1 MPADRCQSAGGLA
14 ALSTNPLPLVN
25 FRARRRHVNRSRW
38 GFAQRKR
45 VFAMTMPADR
55 LTTLE
60 IRAAEQDKTIEELS
74 GQIAEQWTVIERL
87 RKKVDA
93 LTERFLALE
102 QQSAPDV
109 PVTKPPH
116 W

>member
-1 MPADRCQSAGGLA
+1 LNRQD
-14 ALSTNPLPLVN
+14 
-25 FRARRRHVNRSRW
+25 RSRFTVEAP
-38 GFAQRKR
+38 GFAHAQQRVR
-45 VFAMTMPADR
+45 AIMSSER

-60 IRAAEQDKTIEELS
+60 IRAVEQERTIEELS
-74 GQIAEQWTVIERL
+74 AQVADQWKAIERMQ
-87 RKKVDA
+87 KKLDA

-102 QQSAPDV
+102 EHSAPDV